1 LQPRVVHHHLGS
13 SRIGCSF
20 GLRARIRARMA
31 SLDVGLGEE
40 AGIEEFERPQQLRV
54 FLAERTPSLLLSY
67 LHADDLRF
75 WIAVKTTFAVVSFR
89 KRITRTFLSP
99 TTVP

>member
-1 LQPRVVHHHLGS
+1 MQRWVVHHHPRS

-20 GLRARIRARMA
+20 GPRVRIRAQRA